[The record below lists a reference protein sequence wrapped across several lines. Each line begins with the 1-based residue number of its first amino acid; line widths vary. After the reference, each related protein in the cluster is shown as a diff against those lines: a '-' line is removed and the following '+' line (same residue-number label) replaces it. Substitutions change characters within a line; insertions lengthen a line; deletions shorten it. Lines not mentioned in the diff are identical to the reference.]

1 MNRIFTLFIALTG
14 ISSAFAQDFSLLDN
28 SHNQVMVSHH
38 LEAVPFKFAQ
48 IQRDGS
54 TLNYIDFSQSYKV
67 TMLEKGAP
75 QLPTFSSSVILPAK
89 GNAEIAVEYDS
100 YYEIDGHV
108 APSKGNLKRN
118 VDPASV
124 AYTFGEA
131 YNQNAFFPGNLA
143 VASEPFIL
151 RELRG
156 QTITFYPYQYNPVT
170 GKIRI
175 YENLRV
181 RVITNTNKTGINEI
195 VKKQKQTSTDGMF
208 NQHFINGQSA
218 KYAPKNEEGEM
229 LVICPDEM
237 VETILPLVQWKNQ
250 KGIKTTV
257 VTTSATGTT
266 NAAIKAYIQSAY
278 ETNGNLLY
286 LLLVGDHEN
295 IPAYTYGNSGG
306 EELFSDSYYGQ
317 LSSDYYPELFVGR
330 FSGNA
335 TTIKTMVDR
344 GLEYEKNP
352 AAGNWMTKAIGL
364 GSGEGSGYGD
374 DGEADW
380 QHLRN
385 IRTQLMNFGY
395 TKVHEFY
402 DGSRGGEDAS
412 GAPNSSMILPA
423 INEGIGLFNYTGHGD
438 LNICVTGNFTSTNI
452 NAATNNGKYPMV
464 LSVACNN
471 GTYTYGTCIS
481 EVWLRASKNG
491 TPSGAIAACGSSIL
505 MAWAQPMQTQDE
517 MAAILTESYATNR
530 KTTLGG
536 LFYNAQMSMLEKYP
550 GSDGNEVMQTWV
562 FFGDPSVEFRNKET
576 ADLTA
581 AHASKVPMG
590 TSSLAVSC
598 NTEGALVSISQNDVF
613 LGRGTVS
620 GGKVTVNFP
629 AITSDEPL
637 LVTATK
643 QNYRPYQ
650 GNVAIGDVASS
661 AGILIYPNP
670 AQDQL
675 TVEFTSE
682 SQSKIT
688 LVDVTGKVVR
698 KLSAVDGGAVKSVIN
713 TAGLS
718 AGVYQVVI
726 ESGNQKTVHKVVLN

>member
-1 MNRIFTLFIALTG
+1 
-14 ISSAFAQDFSLLDN
+14 
-28 SHNQVMVSHH
+28 
-38 LEAVPFKFAQ
+38 
-48 IQRDGS
+48 
-54 TLNYIDFSQSYKV
+54 
-67 TMLEKGAP
+67 
-75 QLPTFSSSVILPAK
+75 
-89 GNAEIAVEYDS
+89 
-100 YYEIDGHV
+100 
-108 APSKGNLKRN
+108 
-118 VDPASV
+118 
-124 AYTFGEA
+124 
-131 YNQNAFFPGNLA
+131 
-143 VASEPFIL
+143 
-151 RELRG
+151 
-156 QTITFYPYQYNPVT
+156 
-170 GKIRI
+170 
-175 YENLRV
+175 
-181 RVITNTNKTGINEI
+181 
-195 VKKQKQTSTDGMF
+195 
-208 NQHFINGQSA
+208 
-218 KYAPKNEEGEM
+218 
-229 LVICPDEM
+229 
-237 VETILPLVQWKNQ
+237 
-250 KGIKTTV
+250 
-257 VTTSATGTT
+257 
-266 NAAIKAYIQSAY
+266 
-278 ETNGNLLY
+278 
-286 LLLVGDHEN
+286 
-295 IPAYTYGNSGG
+295 
-306 EELFSDSYYGQ
+306 
-317 LSSDYYPELFVGR
+317 
-330 FSGNA
+330 
-335 TTIKTMVDR
+335 MVDR

-352 AAGNWMTKAIGL
+352 ASGNWMTKAIGL

-412 GAPNSSMILPA
+412 GAPNSSIILPA

-562 FFGDPSVEFRNKET
+562 FFGDPSVEFRNRET
-576 ADLTA
+576 VDLTA
-581 AHASKVPMG
+581 AHAAKVPMG

-613 LGRGTVS
+613 LGRGIVS
-620 GGKVTVNFP
+620 GGKATVNFP

-643 QNYRPYQ
+643 QNHRPYQ

-661 AGILIYPNP
+661 AGILVYPNP

-688 LVDVTGKVVR
+688 LIDVTGKVVR
-698 KLSAVDGGAVKSVIN
+698 KLSAVDAGAVKSVIN

-718 AGVYQVVI
+718 AGIYQVVI
-726 ESGNQKTVHKVVLN
+726 ESGNQKTVRKVVLN